1 MLRRLLGAMY
11 RRWLRPHLERE
22 VSRIQL
28 ERFRVWG
35 DASRLSIAATAQ
47 VNNTLFNTS
56 SGSIRIEDY
65 AMCAHDVSL
74 ITGTHP
80 VELYRQQRRD
90 TFPRDGRDIIVR
102 KGAWIGSNATV
113 LGPCEI
119 GEDAVVA
126 AGAVVI
132 GDVPPRVVVAGI
144 PARVIRHLPSNP
156 GEKTA

>member
-1 MLRRLLGAMY
+1 MLRRLLGALY
-11 RRWLRPHLERE
+11 RRFLRQHFERE

-28 ERFRVWG
+28 ECYRVWG
-35 DASRLSIAATAQ
+35 DASRVTIAPTAQ

-56 SGSIRIEDY
+56 SGSIQIEDY
-65 AMCAHDVSL
+65 AMCAHNVSL

-80 VELYRQQRRD
+80 VDRYRQERRD
-90 TFPRDGRDIIVR
+90 TFPRSGYDIVVR

-126 AGAVVI
+126 AGAVVVD
-132 GDVPPRVVVAGI
+132 DVPPRVVVAGI
-144 PARVIRHLPSNP
+144 PARIVKHLPAKSSEP
-156 GEKTA
+156 PA